1 MQANLSK
8 ASKNIL
14 LYNKNRPG
22 AVTPRRRMC
31 EAHLLC
37 CCYSIGYQFLLNS
50 HDIVAAVCYA
60 LFYQPKIFH
69 GFPAKRSIE
78 GFILADIMVSADSV
92 WCFYV
97 SFINREHVSN
107 QKHSLLRSNQSNMII
122 DTFADAALFLFF
134 RNFPFIIINL

>member
-1 MQANLSK
+1 MW
-8 ASKNIL
+8 
-14 LYNKNRPG
+14 
-22 AVTPRRRMC
+22 AVTWPIYFVV
-31 EAHLLC
+31 ATL
-37 CCYSIGYQFLLNS
+37 S
-50 HDIVAAVCYA
+50 DISFCLIPMISLRLAAVCYA

-122 DTFADAALFLFF
+122 DTFACRRRAFSLLSQFSFYNYQLV
-134 RNFPFIIINL
+134 N